1 MDRKG
6 SDFNLV
12 APIYDR
18 LASIVFGK
26 RWKCVQRF
34 PAADLNNRQ
43 NIMILGGGSGAIL
56 ESLDAADVI
65 YVELSGQ
72 MIVKAQERNTKSTI
86 NWINM
91 DFLNWQTEQQFDA
104 VYCPFFLDVFPEDEL
119 SLVIKRIKSCMTS
132 DARLHVLDF
141 QRGNWFQRVLTELMV
156 LFFRIFSGLKAK
168 RLLNIHSILE
178 QNGFTIEKEEL
189 YYGRW
194 IFYRVFKLSH

>member
-26 RWKCVQRF
+26 RWKSVQRF

-43 NIMILGGGSGAIL
+43 KIMILGGGSGAIL

-72 MIVKAQERNTKSTI
+72 MIYYQ
-86 NWINM
+86 
-91 DFLNWQTEQQFDA
+91 L
-104 VYCPFFLDVFPEDEL
+104 
-119 SLVIKRIKSCMTS
+119 
-132 DARLHVLDF
+132 
-141 QRGNWFQRVLTELMV
+141 
-156 LFFRIFSGLKAK
+156 
-168 RLLNIHSILE
+168 
-178 QNGFTIEKEEL
+178 QNEK
-189 YYGRW
+189 
-194 IFYRVFKLSH
+194 